1 MEAFYSALLNATL
14 TITSTAALNVWRE
27 IKTLTFQYEKQETN
41 KQRKKSTC
49 EHGGDKHRQAL
60 LDTSSGRT
68 INTNHYC

>member
-41 KQRKKSTC
+41 KQRKKINM
-49 EHGGDKHRQAL
+49 
-60 LDTSSGRT
+60 RT
-68 INTNHYC
+68 RRR